1 MSRMEKIASIENQ
14 VEALCLE
21 EELQASD
28 IPYFMRSYYDSAYDG
43 LFQYS
48 AGWGHVEAPPER
60 RDEVIQ
66 ILQTIRLRASE
77 QDSSNEGA
85 DDASEE

>member
-1 MSRMEKIASIENQ
+1 MSRMEKIASLENQ

-21 EELQASD
+21 EELQESD
-28 IPYFMRSYYDSAYDG
+28 IPYLMRSYYDSAYDG

-66 ILQTIRLRASE
+66 ILQTIRLRAAG
-77 QDSSNEGA
+77 QEGSGEGV
-85 DDASEE
+85 DDAGET